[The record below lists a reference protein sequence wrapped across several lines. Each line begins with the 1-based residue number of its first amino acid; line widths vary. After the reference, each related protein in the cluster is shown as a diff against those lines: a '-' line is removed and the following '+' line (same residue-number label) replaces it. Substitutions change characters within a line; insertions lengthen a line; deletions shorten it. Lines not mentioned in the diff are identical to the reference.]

1 MPTTFRADTRAGL
14 VTAVQAFITAQP
26 TMLHVVYTSR
36 PSTFSGDT
44 PFAYVD
50 LLGETIAH
58 DSGTRTR
65 TMQPSVVVVGR
76 PTENAQ
82 QTADWD
88 LLVDALVDHF
98 TDYAHISPNTIWDA
112 MTVTD
117 DSEEVQSEQGVRTFP
132 AVRFQFGNVS
142 AMEGRA

>member
-1 MPTTFRADTRAGL
+1 MATTFRVDTRAGI
-14 VTAVQAFITAQP
+14 VTAVDAFIATNS
-26 TMLHVVYTSR
+26 TMLAVVHTSR
-36 PSTFSGDT
+36 PTRFSGDM

-50 LLGETIAH
+50 LLGEEITH

-65 TMQPSVVVVGR
+65 TLQPSVVVVSR
-76 PTENAQ
+76 PLENAQ
-82 QTADWD
+82 QTAAWD

-117 DSEEVQSEQGVRTFP
+117 ESEEIESEQGVRTFP
-132 AVRFQFGNVS
+132 AVRFRFNNVS
-142 AMEGRA
+142 AMEGRV